1 MTAAGAGRN
10 HFAMIKLP
18 SLIAAILGALAF
30 SAQAAVSPIHMTID
44 QHSDTKRPKAKPGH
58 PSMSNL
64 EQHRSLT
71 IKLFNN
77 SGEPFDHLVVKYF
90 FLGHDLKDHKITV
103 LQQGQRKSALAP
115 RGGDTVDSEEVTNVY
130 TEAHSEIANSKG
142 HGKSNGGKSG
152 KSAKKVPASGR
163 KVIGY
168 AVQVFNGN
176 QIVAESYDNPSYKE
190 IVGASAPSL
199 SPDNNGAKKPAA
211 KSPKKGAKKK

>member
-1 MTAAGAGRN
+1 M
-10 HFAMIKLP
+10 FAMKLP
-18 SLIAAILGALAF
+18 SLIATILGTLAF
-30 SAQAAVSPIHMTID
+30 SAQAAVSPIHMNIE

-64 EQHRSLT
+64 DQHRSLT

-77 SGEPFDHLVVKYF
+77 SGESFDHLVVKYF
-90 FLGHDLKDHKITV
+90 FLGHDLKDQKITV

-130 TEAHSEIANSKG
+130 TEAHSEVANSKG
-142 HGKSNGGKSG
+142 HGKSKGGKST
-152 KSAKKVPASGR
+152 KKIAASGK

-176 QIVAESYDNPSYKE
+176 QIEAEFYENQSYKE

-211 KSPKKGAKKK
+211 KSVKKK